1 LADTNHL
8 RKSGPTAG
16 AIPFANMEN
25 GQMDDSRDVSGARN
39 GTAKLSL
46 HSNAGMDLF
55 VRCMAGKRPW
65 AFIEWMN
72 PPRWIIDL
80 GVAADGSGRE
90 FVAFQR
96 GDQHG
101 TRYTVPWRCM

>member
-1 LADTNHL
+1 MAPSRAKGLKPVLCRRLADTNHL

-25 GQMDDSRDVSGARN
+25 GPMDDSRDVSGARN

-55 VRCMAGKRPW
+55 VRCMA
-65 AFIEWMN
+65 AN
-72 PPRWIIDL
+72 
-80 GVAADGSGRE
+80 A
-90 FVAFQR
+90 
-96 GDQHG
+96 HG
-101 TRYTVPWRCM
+101 PSSNG